1 LINASIDQ
9 AVMVLEKSDKIFNS
23 LSLQDLMHRKGLNRR
38 FNWII
43 LSKLRQNWQRELL
56 MIDILMRVM
65 RKIINEEIKI
75 KSISVSNNM
84 PQ

>member
-9 AVMVLEKSDKIFNS
+9 AVLVLEKSDKIFNS

-43 LSKLRQNWQRELL
+43 LAKLRQNWQRELL

-84 PQ
+84 P